1 VGYYGYFWGYYPKAG
16 VAHLVYLFILTVQA
30 LRSIYLLYLYGWVK
44 KVAGTIRT
52 QSQFVFFAFL
62 IYFFAAV
69 DFLVNYGVEFY
80 PTGFVF
86 ILIAFNITAYAIVK
100 HKLMDIEVVI
110 RKGLIY
116 SVVIAIF
123 TGLYLSAVYLA
134 TRMFENV
141 LGIGSI
147 GIGAGLVFLF
157 ALLFQ
162 PLKDKVNQVIDRV
175 FFKSEYEYRVAL
187 KEISRNI
194 SEAKDLGELNG
205 LVSGKIKDVFRV
217 KHARIWRVE

>member
-1 VGYYGYFWGYYPKAG
+1 MYTTIVLTGIIYLFYAYKGAGGRKHNQISYLFWGMAIGFAG
-16 VAHLVYLFILTVQA
+16 GATTFPYV
-30 LRSIYLLYLYGWVK
+30 
-44 KVAGTIRT
+44 
-52 QSQFVFFAFL
+52 
-62 IYFFAAV
+62 
-69 DFLVNYGVEFY
+69 
-80 PTGFVF
+80 
-86 ILIAFNITAYAIVK
+86 FNINIYPFGTWGVIVYVITVTYAIVK
-100 HKLMDIEVVI
+100 HRLMDIEVII

-134 TRMFENV
+134 TRLFENV

-162 PLKDKVNQVIDRV
+162 PLKDKVNQVIDRF

-187 KEISRNI
+187 KEISKSI
-194 SEAKDLGELNG
+194 SEAKDLGELSE
-205 LVSGKIKDVFRV
+205 LVSSEIVDVFKV
-217 KHARIWRVE
+217 KHAKIWKVE

>member
-1 VGYYGYFWGYYPKAG
+1 
-16 VAHLVYLFILTVQA
+16 
-30 LRSIYLLYLYGWVK
+30 
-44 KVAGTIRT
+44 
-52 QSQFVFFAFL
+52 
-62 IYFFAAV
+62 
-69 DFLVNYGVEFY
+69 
-80 PTGFVF
+80 
-86 ILIAFNITAYAIVK
+86 
-100 HKLMDIEVVI
+100 
-110 RKGLIY
+110 
-116 SVVIAIF
+116 
-123 TGLYLSAVYLA
+123 
-134 TRMFENV
+134 MFENV